1 MINQTG
7 DRPVAA
13 AADAQ
18 AKVAEPREGA
28 QSKVFDHGDYVL
40 KVPVPPEAMLAKA
53 RANPHPWFPR
63 MTLEDANTQHA
74 NGIEHHRTV
83 ERYLANC
90 PELRRLCADFTLL
103 GDDRVRQRKVEVLDH
118 LGDKDRLHEH
128 EAEIRRLIDDF
139 AALHLALWRH
149 GACELECSALTNC
162 GRDPKTGEL
171 LLIDVGNLSFRLDD
185 GLESVGDPL
194 SVERATEYMKTDKK
208 ARDGERLPDWFTRG
222 QLREC
227 FFGHAPAL
235 FEYYIS
241 NMSSMLTQEALKNA
255 WPSASRVA

>member
-1 MINQTG
+1 MINQAG
-7 DRPVAA
+7 GRPVAA

-18 AKVAEPREGA
+18 AKVDEPKQGA
-28 QSKVFDHGDYVL
+28 QSRVFDHGDFVL
-40 KVPVPPEAMLAKA
+40 KVPVPPEEMLAKA
-53 RANPHPWFPR
+53 RRHPWFQE
-63 MTLEDANTQHA
+63 MTLEEAKDQHA
-74 NGIEHHRTV
+74 QGIEHHRTV
-83 ERYLANC
+83 ERFLASC
-90 PELRRLCADFTLL
+90 PELRRLCAGFMLL
-103 GDDRVRQRKVEVLDH
+103 GDDQVKQQKVEVLYA
-118 LGDKDRLHEH
+118 LGDRDRLQER
-128 EAEIRRLIDDF
+128 EGELRRLIDDF

-241 NMSSMLTQEALKNA
+241 KMSSMLTQEALKNA